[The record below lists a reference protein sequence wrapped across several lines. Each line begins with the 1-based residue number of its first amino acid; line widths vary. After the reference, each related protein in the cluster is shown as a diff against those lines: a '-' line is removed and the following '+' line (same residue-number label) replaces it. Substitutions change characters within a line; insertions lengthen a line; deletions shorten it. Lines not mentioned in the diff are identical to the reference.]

1 MPTIQELADV
11 PELSNK
17 TIAKVEVYTDAV
29 LVTLDNGAGI
39 AIFNTTRGLRVQV
52 GSKPSDDM
60 PLSVRVYPGN
70 FPYPGNLPDAALR

>member
-1 MPTIQELADV
+1 MSCMEVTRFATPV
-11 PELSNK
+11 SNC
-17 TIAKVEVYTDAV
+17 T
-29 LVTLDNGAGI
+29 
-39 AIFNTTRGLRVQV
+39 IFNTTRGLRVQV